1 MVKHQRALT
10 NPIAHLEPLDV
21 KADRRR
27 DRRALSVDE
36 VKRLLNA
43 TAEGPDR
50 YGTTGPER
58 RLLYWLALETG
69 LRSNE
74 LRSLTRAS
82 FRLDDKSPTVTV
94 AAGYSKRRREDTLP
108 LRQVLAAEF
117 REHGSEIYLPK
128 DSA

>member
-10 NPIAHLEPLDV
+10 NPIAHLEPLNV

-58 RLLYWLALETG
+58 RLLYWLALEMG

-74 LRSLTRAS
+74 LRSLTRLPSAWM
-82 FRLDDKSPTVTV
+82 TN
-94 AAGYSKRRREDTLP
+94 RRP
-108 LRQVLAAEF
+108 
-117 REHGSEIYLPK
+117 
-128 DSA
+128 